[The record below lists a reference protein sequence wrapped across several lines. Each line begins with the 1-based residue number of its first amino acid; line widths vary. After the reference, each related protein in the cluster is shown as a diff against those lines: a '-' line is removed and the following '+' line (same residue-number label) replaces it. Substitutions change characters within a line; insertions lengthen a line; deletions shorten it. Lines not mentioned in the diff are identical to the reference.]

1 MSQQRKPLDLTQGS
15 VTRNLLLFSLPFL
28 ASSILQTLYSTV
40 DTIIVG
46 QFVGSAGLT
55 AVNNTSYITNA
66 MSNIGLG
73 ASAGAA
79 VLVSQYAG
87 AKQYD
92 GIRRTLGTALTISL
106 SFAVVLSLLVCTL
119 MDPLL
124 GWINIPEQAL
134 TEAHNYLMIRA
145 VCLVFSFTY
154 NTLTSVLRGT
164 GDSKRPM
171 YFVAV
176 ASVMNVFLDLL
187 FVGAFQWGA
196 GGAAVATELSQLFAL
211 VWAILYIRKK
221 QDQALMLRRQDFRI
235 HWPTAK
241 VVLKVGI
248 PSSFQYL
255 FIDLSFVF
263 VNSMINAY
271 GIIASSAVAVGSK
284 VVNLGQVGL
293 SALSTGA
300 ATMAG
305 QNIGAGKPDRAGQ
318 TIRVGV
324 RVALSTSLVVLALIQ
339 LFPEQLVRL
348 FNSEPD
354 VITEGVRCLRIL
366 SLMYIPAS
374 FLFIYT
380 CIANAV
386 GFTTFALLCYILDG
400 VVVRIAAS
408 VLLSKVLG
416 MGLVGIYWGMGLA
429 PSLSAILA
437 GAYFYSGKWRNRK
450 LLENKALQV
459 ED

>member
-1 MSQQRKPLDLTQGS
+1 MSELRKPLDLTEGS
-15 VTRNLLLFSLPFL
+15 VTKNLLLFSLPFL
-28 ASSILQTLYSTV
+28 ASSILQTMYSTV
-40 DTIIVG
+40 DTIVVG

-55 AVNNTSYITNA
+55 AVNNASNITNA
-66 MSNIGLG
+66 MMNVGLG

-87 AKQYD
+87 AKEYD
-92 GIRRTLGTALTISL
+92 GIRRTLGTAMTISL
-106 SFAVVLSLLVCTL
+106 SIAVALSVIICALLNNIL
-119 MDPLL
+119 R
-124 GWINIPEQAL
+124 WINIPA
-134 TEAHNYLMIRA
+134 EAWSEARNYLLIRT
-145 VCLVFSFTY
+145 VCLVFSFAY

-187 FVGAFQWGA
+187 FVGVFHWGA
-196 GGAAVATELSQLFAL
+196 GGAAAATELSQLAAL
-211 VWAILYIRKK
+211 IWAIVYIRKK
-221 QDQALMLRRQDFRI
+221 QDQALMLRRSDLRI

-284 VVNLGQVGL
+284 LVNLGQVGL

-305 QNIGAGKPDRAGQ
+305 QNIGASKPDRAKQ

-324 RVALSTSLVVLALIQ
+324 RMALAISLVVLALIQ
-339 LFPEQLVRL
+339 LFPEPLVRL
-348 FNSEPD
+348 FNNEPE
-354 VITEGVRCLRIL
+354 VVAEGIRCLRIL
-366 SLMYIPAS
+366 SIMYIPAS
-374 FLFIYT
+374 FLFLYT

-386 GFTTFALLCYILDG
+386 GFTAFALLCYILDG

-408 VLLSKVLG
+408 LLLSEVLG
-416 MGLVGIYWGMGLA
+416 MGITGIYWGMGLA

-450 LLENKALQV
+450 LLTSKTLTVPE
-459 ED
+459 